1 MDTSIGVREAI
12 MLTTLVGSVFTTV
25 FVVGGVWALLRYQV
39 REARERLD
47 EHDHRLE
54 NHEHRITVVEAAC
67 SLNHPVG
74 KRV

>member
-12 MLTTLVGSVFTTV
+12 MLTTLIGSVFTTV

-39 REARERLD
+39 RDHSRRLD
-47 EHDHRLE
+47 EQDAKIE